1 MHIFMRIVTSG
12 AIAAALFTGADT
24 GLLPA
29 VQAQDAIP
37 GLPSRLQ
44 VVVSGHKLPADS
56 YGFLVQEAQSGAT
69 VLDINS
75 ATPLNPASTMK
86 LLTTLAA
93 LEQLGP
99 AFNWHTDLYALGP
112 VHDGT
117 LAGDLLVRGGGDPYL
132 LEDQVRN
139 MLKALQ
145 RQGITRISGDLV
157 LDTSYF
163 DAGVTEDQL
172 IDNQEDRAY
181 NVLPNALM
189 SNFQAVTFYF
199 RPAADGKHV
208 EVSADPALGN
218 LQITN
223 HLTLKN
229 APCDGYQRGI
239 RFDDDA
245 ANPDAVVFS
254 GAFPSQC
261 SEFALVRAVM
271 TPERFFFG
279 LFTRLW
285 HELGGEFSGQLRQGT
300 VPAAV
305 EPVVQW
311 SSPPLAEVIRSINK
325 FSNNLMTRQTLLTLG
340 AERFDVPA
348 TVDSGRDVVAEYLM
362 MLGLDNSGLE
372 VANGSGLSRD
382 SRISAAL
389 MSRVLQHGY
398 QSQYMA
404 EFVASLPINGIDGT
418 MRNRLRSERM
428 RGTMHIK
435 TGSLDAVSAVA
446 GYVTAK
452 SGKQYTVVGMLN
464 HPLADRGPGVEL
476 MDALLTWVYEK

>member
-1 MHIFMRIVTSG
+1 MHALMKIVISG
-12 AIAAALFTGADT
+12 AIVT
-24 GLLPA
+24 GLCAGVSQSVL
-29 VQAQDAIP
+29 AQDATIA
-37 GLPSRLQ
+37 LPNRLQ
-44 VVVSGHKLPADS
+44 VVVSGHQLPAES
-56 YGFLVQEAQSGAT
+56 YGFYVQEARTGAT

-99 AFNWHTDLYALGP
+99 AFNWHTDLYALGS
-112 VHDGT
+112 VQDGT

-139 MLKALQ
+139 MLKALM
-145 RQGITRISGDLV
+145 RQGISRISGDLV

-163 DAGVTEDQL
+163 DAGVTQDKL
-172 IDNQEDRAY
+172 IDNQDDRAY

-208 EVSADPALGN
+208 EISADPALGN
-218 LQITN
+218 LQIIN
-223 HLTLKN
+223 NLTLKN
-229 APCDGYQRGI
+229 AACDGYQRGI

-245 ANPDAVVFS
+245 ANPDAVVFT

-261 SEFALVRAVM
+261 RDFALVRAVM

-285 HELGGEFSGQLRQGT
+285 SELGGEFSGQLRQGT
-300 VPAAV
+300 VPAAA
-305 EPVVQW
+305 EPIVQW

-340 AERFDVPA
+340 AERFDAPA

-362 MLGLDNSGLE
+362 MLGIDNNGLE
-372 VANGSGLSRD
+372 VANGSGLARE

-389 MSRVLQHGY
+389 MNHVLQHGY

-418 MRNRLRSERM
+418 MRNRLRNERM
-428 RGTMHIK
+428 RGNMHIK
-435 TGSLDAVSAVA
+435 TGSLDEVSAVA
-446 GYVTAK
+446 GYVTAQ

-476 MDALLTWVYEK
+476 MDALLTWVYEQ